1 MELTQG
7 MAAVVTGGASG
18 LGKASAQALADLG
31 LKVTIFDVNEEAGE
45 AHAQAIGGT
54 FARVDITDEQSVV
67 DGFAAAR
74 AAHGQERVTVHC
86 AMTSRR
92 GKTLGWDK
100 QNNCYKRLSTE
111 DYAFGAEG
119 ILVSSYRVA
128 SLSALGMAN
137 AQPVNEDGERGC
149 ITLTASVA
157 AQDGQIGLQVHGNG
171 KTLVQVK
178 DVTIETLPPTPNA
191 PTWEKVGRP
200 KGKKKT
206 GGAKAGAGVKA
217 KRK

>member
-74 AAHGQERVTVHC
+74 AAHG
-86 AMTSRR
+86 
-92 GKTLGWDK
+92 
-100 QNNCYKRLSTE
+100 
-111 DYAFGAEG
+111 
-119 ILVSSYRVA
+119 
-128 SLSALGMAN
+128 
-137 AQPVNEDGERGC
+137 
-149 ITLTASVA
+149 
-157 AQDGQIGLQVHGNG
+157 
-171 KTLVQVK
+171 
-178 DVTIETLPPTPNA
+178 
-191 PTWEKVGRP
+191 
-200 KGKKKT
+200 
-206 GGAKAGAGVKA
+206 
-217 KRK
+217 

>member
-1 MELTQG
+1 MELQQG

-45 AHAQAIGGT
+45 AHARAIGGT
-54 FARVDITDEQSVV
+54 FALVDITDEQSVV
-67 DGFAAAR
+67 DGFAKAR
-74 AAHGQERVTVHC
+74 TAHGQERVTVHC

-100 QNNCYKRLSTE
+100 ENGCYKRLSTE

-119 ILVSSYRVA
+119 ILVSSYRIA

-137 AQPVNEDGERGC
+137 SEPVNADGERGC
-149 ITLTASVA
+149 VTLTASVA
-157 AQDGQIGLQVHGNG
+157 AQDGQIGLQVHGNS

>member
-31 LKVTIFDVNEEAGE
+31 LKVTIFAVNEEAGE
-45 AHAQAIGGT
+45 AHAQVIGGT

-100 QNNCYKRLSTE
+100 QNNCYKQR
-111 DYAFGAEG
+111 A
-119 ILVSSYRVA
+119 
-128 SLSALGMAN
+128 MK
-137 AQPVNEDGERGC
+137 
-149 ITLTASVA
+149 SV
-157 AQDGQIGLQVHGNG
+157 Q
-171 KTLVQVK
+171 
-178 DVTIETLPPTPNA
+178 
-191 PTWEKVGRP
+191 
-200 KGKKKT
+200 
-206 GGAKAGAGVKA
+206 AKQTHLLYN
-217 KRK
+217 